1 MLPVAA
7 CHCSLAATMSPTE
20 LKPQPDTSSA
30 GRPSRLSAPTV
41 LVLIVSGA
49 VGFAI
54 MGDSLL
60 YAILPLA
67 AGQLALS
74 PQQVGI
80 LLSANRLIRLF
91 SNTWL
96 GAIFARFGPYRA
108 FVISAILGVL
118 TTVLYGFK
126 FGFIVFL
133 LARIGWGVSW
143 SGLRQ
148 GTYQSIWTG
157 DRADA
162 GRLMGLKWGVVRG
175 GSAISAL
182 IGGFLFDHFGFQI
195 TVWTIAAL
203 SAVSIPIAF
212 GLSWPASASPQHEDN
227 QANTTADSPDVGQ
240 KQAKNARRRDHEI
253 LGGWTEALS
262 DPLQRSILLVG
273 FFKLLLNSILVA
285 TASVFL
291 ADRFASFSGGFLL
304 GLQVG
309 ALAGIVLG
317 TRWFSDLFL
326 GAAMGALA
334 DLVGRMRLTIV
345 LVFLLCLGLTLMLA
359 AQNNMS
365 FIALLAVL
373 IVSTGV
379 NVVLDAY
386 ANQAALVT
394 HRPQMFVATYAT
406 ASDLG
411 SAVGPLFAF
420 WLVASVGFAPVY
432 GIAALLVVL
441 TLLHLVSLD
450 ARHAKQQAPVTGGL

>member
-1 MLPVAA
+1 
-7 CHCSLAATMSPTE
+7 MSRTE
-20 LKPQPDTSSA
+20 LKPKPDPPSVGRSSL
-30 GRPSRLSAPTV
+30 LSSPTA
-41 LVLIVSGA
+41 LVVVVSGSVA
-49 VGFAI
+49 FAI

-67 AGQLALS
+67 ARQLALS
-74 PQQVGI
+74 PQQVGL

-96 GAIFARFGPYRA
+96 GAIFARFGPDRS

-118 TTVLYGFK
+118 TTAIYGFK
-126 FGFIVFL
+126 LGFVVFL
-133 LARIGWGVSW
+133 LARIGWGISW

-148 GTYQSIWTG
+148 GTFQSIWAG
-157 DRADA
+157 DKASA
-162 GRLMGLKWGVVRG
+162 GRLMGVMWGVVRG

-182 IGGFLFDHFGFQI
+182 LGGFLYDHFGFQT
-195 TVWTIAAL
+195 TVWMIAGL
-203 SAVSIPIAF
+203 SALSIPIAF
-212 GLSWPASASPQHEDN
+212 GLSWPASASPHFEEEQ
-227 QANTTADSPDVGQ
+227 TTPSADSPESRR
-240 KQAKNARRRDHEI
+240 KQAKNTDRSDHEI
-253 LGGWTEALS
+253 LGGWIEALS

-273 FFKLLLNSILVA
+273 FFKLLLNSTLVA

-291 ADRFASFSGGFLL
+291 ADRFESFTGGFLL

-309 ALAGIVLG
+309 ALSGLVLG

-334 DLVGRMRLTIV
+334 DLVGRIRLAIV
-345 LVFLLCLGLTLMLA
+345 LVVLLCLGLALMLTV
-359 AQNNMS
+359 QNNMS
-365 FIALLAVL
+365 FVALLAVL

-386 ANQAALVT
+386 ANQAALAT

-420 WLVASVGFAPVY
+420 SLVASVGFAPVY

-441 TLLHLVSLD
+441 TLLYLVMLD
-450 ARHAKQQAPVTGGL
+450 ARYTKLQTQVSAGQ

>member
-1 MLPVAA
+1 
-7 CHCSLAATMSPTE
+7 MSRTD
-20 LKPQPDTSSA
+20 LKPQPDPSSVE
-30 GRPSRLSAPTV
+30 RPSRLSSPFALV
-41 LVLIVSGA
+41 LVVSGA
-49 VGFAI
+49 VAFAI

-67 AGQLALS
+67 ARQLSLS
-74 PQQVGI
+74 PQQVGL

-91 SNTWL
+91 SNSWL

-108 FVISAILGVL
+108 FVFSAVLGVL
-118 TTVLYGFK
+118 TTALYGLEV
-126 FGFIVFL
+126 GFL
-133 LARIGWGVSW
+133 LFLAARIGWGVAW

-148 GTYQSIWTG
+148 GTFQSIWTG

-162 GRLMGLKWGVVRG
+162 GRLMGVMWGVVRG
-175 GSAISAL
+175 GSAVSAL
-182 IGGFLFDHFGFQI
+182 IGGFLFDHFGFQT
-195 TVWTIAAL
+195 TVWIIAGL
-203 SAVSIPIAF
+203 SAVAIPIAF
-212 GLSWPASASPQHEDN
+212 GLSWPASASPKHEEE
-227 QANTTADSPDVGQ
+227 QSGSGSVESNTESDRKSQRG
-240 KQAKNARRRDHEI
+240 DHEI
-253 LGGWTEALS
+253 LGGWVEALS
-262 DPLQRSILLVG
+262 DPLQRSVLLVG

-291 ADRFASFSGGFLL
+291 SDRFESFTGGFLL

-334 DLVGRMRLTIV
+334 DLVGRIRLSLV
-345 LVFLLCLGLTLMLA
+345 LVFLLCLGLTLMLTV
-359 AQNNMS
+359 QNNMS
-365 FIALLAVL
+365 FVALLAVL

-386 ANQAALVT
+386 ANQAALMT
-394 HRPQMFVATYAT
+394 HHPQMFVATYAT

-420 WLVASVGFAPVY
+420 SLVASWGFAMVY

-441 TLLHLVSLD
+441 TLLYLVMLD
-450 ARHAKQQAPVTGGL
+450 ARYGRQQAPVS

>member
-1 MLPVAA
+1 MAA
-7 CHCSLAATMSPTE
+7 CHCSLAATMSRTE
-20 LKPQPDTSSA
+20 SEPQPDQTSVH
-30 GRPSRLSAPTV
+30 RPSRASSPAV

-67 AGQLALS
+67 ARQLVLS
-74 PQQVGI
+74 PQQVGL

-91 SNTWL
+91 SNSWL
-96 GAIFARFGPYRA
+96 GAAFARFGPYRT
-108 FVISAILGVL
+108 FVISAILGVV
-118 TTVLYGFK
+118 TTALYGFE
-126 FGFIVFL
+126 FGFLLFL
-133 LARIGWGVSW
+133 AARIGWGVAW

-148 GTYQSIWTG
+148 GTFQSIWAG
-157 DRADA
+157 DPADA

-182 IGGFLFDHFGFQI
+182 IGGFLFDHFGFQT
-195 TVWTIAAL
+195 TVWIIAGL
-203 SAVSIPIAF
+203 SAVAIPIAF
-212 GLSWPASASPQHEDN
+212 GLSWPASASLKHDGEQ
-227 QANTTADSPDVGQ
+227 QRSGSGSRTG
-240 KQAKNARRRDHEI
+240 NAESDQESRRSDHEI
-253 LGGWTEALS
+253 LGGWIEALS
-262 DPLQRSILLVG
+262 DPLQRAVLLVG

-291 ADRFASFSGGFLL
+291 ADRFDDFTGGFLL

-334 DLVGRMRLTIV
+334 DLVGRIRLTLV
-345 LVFLLCLGLTLMLA
+345 LVFLLCLGLTLMLTV
-359 AQNNMS
+359 QNNLS
-365 FIALLAVL
+365 FVALLGIL

-386 ANQAALVT
+386 ANQAALAT
-394 HRPQMFVATYAT
+394 RHPQMFVATYAT

-420 WLVASVGFAPVY
+420 WLVASVGFATVY

-441 TLLHLVSLD
+441 TLLYLVMLD
-450 ARHAKQQAPVTGGL
+450 ARYTKLQTPVSGGM

>member
-1 MLPVAA
+1 MAA
-7 CHCSLAATMSPTE
+7 CRSSLAAAMSRTD
-20 LKPQPDTSSA
+20 LKPQPDPSTN
-30 GRPSRLSAPTV
+30 GRPSRLSSSTTLV
-41 LVLIVSGA
+41 LVVSGA

-74 PQQVGI
+74 PQQVGL
-80 LLSANRLIRLF
+80 LLSANRLIRIF

-118 TTVLYGFK
+118 TTALYGFE
-126 FGFIVFL
+126 FGFIVLL
-133 LARIGWGVSW
+133 LARIGWGVAW

-148 GTYQSIWTG
+148 GTFQSIWAG
-157 DRADA
+157 DQADA
-162 GRLMGLKWGVVRG
+162 GRLMGLMWGVVRG

-182 IGGFLFDHFGFQI
+182 LGGFLFDQFGFQT
-195 TVWTIAAL
+195 TVWTIAGL
-203 SAVSIPIAF
+203 SALAIPIAF
-212 GLSWPASASPQHEDN
+212 GLTWPASASPHYDN
-227 QANTTADSPDVGQ
+227 EQPSSKSGPHSNSPESVQ
-240 KQAKNARRRDHEI
+240 ESSPNDHEI
-253 LGGWTEALS
+253 LSGWIEALS
-262 DPLQRSILLVG
+262 NPLQRSVLLVG

-291 ADRFASFSGGFLL
+291 ADRFETYTGEFLL

-334 DLVGRMRLTIV
+334 DLVGRIRLTLV
-345 LVFLLCLGLTLMLA
+345 LVFLLCLGLTLMLTIS
-359 AQNNMS
+359 NNLS
-365 FIALLAVL
+365 FVALLAVL

-394 HRPQMFVATYAT
+394 HHPQLFVGAYAT

-432 GIAALLVVL
+432 GVAALLVVL
-441 TLLHLVSLD
+441 TLLYLVLLD
-450 ARHAKQQAPVTGGL
+450 ARYAKLQSSVSGGL

>member
-1 MLPVAA
+1 
-7 CHCSLAATMSPTE
+7 MSRTE
-20 LKPQPDTSSA
+20 LKPQSDTSSVD
-30 GRPSRLSAPTV
+30 RPSRLSPPTV

-162 GRLMGLKWGVVRG
+162 GRLMGLKWGIVRG

-182 IGGFLFDHFGFQI
+182 VGGFLFDHFGFQI

-227 QANTTADSPDVGQ
+227 QANAEADSLDVNQ
-240 KQAKNARRRDHEI
+240 KQTKSGRRRDHEI
-253 LGGWTEALS
+253 LGGWSEALS

-291 ADRFASFSGGFLL
+291 ADRFGSFSGGFLL

-345 LVFLLCLGLTLMLA
+345 LVFLLCLGLTLMLI
-359 AQNNMS
+359 AQNNMA
-365 FIALLAVL
+365 FVALLAVL

-386 ANQAALVT
+386 ANQAALAT
-394 HRPQMFVATYAT
+394 HHPQMFVATYAT

-432 GIAALLVVL
+432 GAAALLVVL
-441 TLLHLVSLD
+441 TLMYLVKLD
-450 ARHAKQQAPVTGGL
+450 ARDAKQQAPM

>member
-1 MLPVAA
+1 MAA
-7 CHCSLAATMSPTE
+7 CTVSLAVAMPKTD
-20 LKPQPDTSSA
+20 LKPPPDPSTQD
-30 GRPSRLSAPTV
+30 RPSRLAPSTALV
-41 LVLIVSGA
+41 LVVSGA

-67 AGQLALS
+67 AGHLALS
-74 PQQVGI
+74 PQQVGL

-108 FVISAILGVL
+108 FVVSAILGVL
-118 TTVLYGFK
+118 TTALYGFEL
-126 FGFIVFL
+126 GFVIFL
-133 LARIGWGVSW
+133 LARIGWGVAW

-148 GTYQSIWTG
+148 GTYQSIWAG

-162 GRLMGLKWGVVRG
+162 GRLMGVMWGVVRG

-182 IGGFLFDHFGFQI
+182 LGGFLFDHFGFQT

-203 SAVSIPIAF
+203 SALAIPIAF
-212 GLSWPASASPQHEDN
+212 GLSWPASASPHYEEEQSSER
-227 QANTTADSPDVGQ
+227 ATSPASSSPSEL
-240 KQAKNARRRDHEI
+240 KSNRKEHEI
-253 LGGWTEALS
+253 LGGWIEALS
-262 DPLQRSILLVG
+262 NPLQRSVLLVG

-291 ADRFASFSGGFLL
+291 ADRFQSYSGGFLL

-334 DLVGRMRLTIV
+334 DLVGRIRLALV
-345 LVFLLCLGLTLMLA
+345 LVFLLCLGLTLMLIIPS
-359 AQNNMS
+359 NLS
-365 FIALLAVL
+365 FVALLAVL

-394 HRPQMFVATYAT
+394 HHPQLFVGAYAT

-432 GIAALLVVL
+432 AVAALLVVL
-441 TLLHLVSLD
+441 TLLNLVMLD
-450 ARHAKQQAPVTGGL
+450 ARHARLQSQVSEGL

>member
-1 MLPVAA
+1 MAA
-7 CHCSLAATMSPTE
+7 CHCSLAAAMSRTE
-20 LKPQPDTSSA
+20 SEPQPDPTSVH
-30 GRPSRLSAPTV
+30 RPSRASSPAL

-67 AGQLALS
+67 ARQLVLS
-74 PQQVGI
+74 PQQVGL

-91 SNTWL
+91 SNSWL
-96 GAIFARFGPYRA
+96 GAAFARFGPYRT

-118 TTVLYGFK
+118 TTALYGFE
-126 FGFIVFL
+126 FGFLLFL
-133 LARIGWGVSW
+133 AARIGWGVAW

-148 GTYQSIWTG
+148 GTFQSIWAG
-157 DRADA
+157 DPADA

-182 IGGFLFDHFGFQI
+182 IGGFLFDHFGFQT
-195 TVWTIAAL
+195 TVWIIAGL

-212 GLSWPASASPQHEDN
+212 GLSWPASASLKHDSEQKGSGSGSPTG
-227 QANTTADSPDVGQ
+227 NTESDQ
-240 KQAKNARRRDHEI
+240 KSHRSDHEI
-253 LGGWTEALS
+253 LGGWIEALS
-262 DPLQRSILLVG
+262 DPLQRAVLLVG

-291 ADRFASFSGGFLL
+291 ADRFDDFTGGFLL

-334 DLVGRMRLTIV
+334 DLVGRIRLTLV
-345 LVFLLCLGLTLMLA
+345 LVFLLCLGLTLMMTV
-359 AQNNMS
+359 QNNLS
-365 FIALLAVL
+365 FVALLGVL

-386 ANQAALVT
+386 ANQAALAT
-394 HRPQMFVATYAT
+394 NHPQMFVATYAT

-420 WLVASVGFAPVY
+420 WLVASVGFATVY

-441 TLLHLVSLD
+441 TLLYLVMLD
-450 ARHAKQQAPVTGGL
+450 ARYTKLQTPVSGGL

>member
-1 MLPVAA
+1 MAA
-7 CHCSLAATMSPTE
+7 PCSSPAAAMSQSD
-20 LKPQPDTSSA
+20 LKPLPDPSTG
-30 GRPSRLSAPTV
+30 GRPSRLSSSTAFV
-41 LVLIVSGA
+41 LVTSLA
-49 VGFAI
+49 VAFAI

-74 PQQVGI
+74 PQQVGL

-118 TTVLYGFK
+118 TTAFYGFRL
-126 FGFIVFL
+126 GFIVFL

-148 GTYQSIWTG
+148 GTYQSIWAG
-157 DRADA
+157 ERAEA
-162 GRLMGLKWGVVRG
+162 GRLMGLMWGVVRG
-175 GSAISAL
+175 GSAVSAVL
-182 IGGFLFDHFGFQI
+182 GGFLFDYFGFQT
-195 TVWTIAAL
+195 TVWTIAVL
-203 SAVSIPIAF
+203 SAVAIPIAV
-212 GLSWPASASPQHEDN
+212 GLTWPDSASPHYEDE
-227 QANTTADSPDVGQ
+227 QSGTDSTSPSNDSNDD
-240 KQAKNARRRDHEI
+240 KNANRKEHEI
-253 LGGWTEALS
+253 LGGWIEALS
-262 DPLQRSILLVG
+262 DPLQRAVLLVG

-291 ADRFASFSGGFLL
+291 ADRFEDFSGGFLL
-304 GLQVG
+304 GIQVG
-309 ALAGIVLG
+309 ALSGFVLG

-326 GAAMGALA
+326 GAVMGELA
-334 DLVGRMRLTIV
+334 DLVGRIRLTLI
-345 LVFLLCLGLTLMLA
+345 LVSILCIGLTLMLTIS
-359 AQNNMS
+359 NNLA
-365 FIALLAVL
+365 FVALLGVL

-386 ANQAALVT
+386 ANQAALAT
-394 HRPQMFVATYAT
+394 HHPQLFVGAYAT

-420 WLVASVGFAPVY
+420 SLVASVGFAPVY

-441 TLLHLVSLD
+441 TLLYLVLHD
-450 ARHAKQQAPVTGGL
+450 ARYTKLQSSVSEGL

>member
-1 MLPVAA
+1 MAA
-7 CHCSLAATMSPTE
+7 RRSSLAAAMSQTN
-20 LKPQPDTSSA
+20 LKPQPDPSTDR
-30 GRPSRLSAPTV
+30 RPFSLSPSTTLV
-41 LVLIVSGA
+41 LVVSGA

-74 PQQVGI
+74 PQQVGL

-96 GAIFARFGPYRA
+96 SAIFARFGPYRA

-118 TTVLYGFK
+118 TTALYGFE
-126 FGFIVFL
+126 FGFVALL
-133 LARIGWGVSW
+133 LARIGWGVAW

-148 GTYQSIWTG
+148 GTYQSIWAG
-157 DRADA
+157 DQADA

-182 IGGFLFDHFGFQI
+182 IGGFLFDQFGFQT

-203 SAVSIPIAF
+203 SALAIPIAF
-212 GLSWPASASPQHEDN
+212 ALTWPASASPQVESKQPNSESGPHSDN
-227 QANTTADSPDVGQ
+227 SEKVQEKSRN
-240 KQAKNARRRDHEI
+240 DHEI
-253 LGGWTEALS
+253 LGGWIEGLS
-262 DPLQRSILLVG
+262 NPLQRSVLIVG
-273 FFKLLLNSILVA
+273 FFKLLLNSVLVA

-291 ADRFASFSGGFLL
+291 ADRFESFSGGFLL

-326 GAAMGALA
+326 GPPMGALA
-334 DLVGRMRLTIV
+334 DLVGRIRLTLV
-345 LVFLLCLGLTLMLA
+345 LVFLLCLGLTLMLTVS
-359 AQNNMS
+359 NNLS
-365 FIALLAVL
+365 FVALLAVL

-386 ANQAALVT
+386 ANQAALAT
-394 HRPQMFVATYAT
+394 NHPQLFVGAYAT

-420 WLVASVGFAPVY
+420 SLVASYGFAPVY
-432 GIAALLVVL
+432 GVAALLVVL
-441 TLLHLVSLD
+441 TLLYLVMLD
-450 ARHAKQQAPVTGGL
+450 ARYAGSQSPVSGSS

>member
-1 MLPVAA
+1 
-7 CHCSLAATMSPTE
+7 MSRTD
-20 LKPQPDTSSA
+20 LQPQTDPPSV
-30 GRPSRLSAPTV
+30 GRPSRFSSPTALV
-41 LVLIVSGA
+41 LVVSGA
-49 VGFAI
+49 VAFAI

-60 YAILPLA
+60 YAILPLS

-74 PQQVGI
+74 PQQVGL

-96 GAIFARFGPYRA
+96 GAIFARFGPYQA

-118 TTVLYGFK
+118 TTALYGFE
-126 FGFIVFL
+126 FGFVVLL
-133 LARIGWGVSW
+133 LARIGWGVAW

-148 GTYQSIWTG
+148 GTFQSIWAG
-157 DRADA
+157 DQADA
-162 GRLMGLKWGVVRG
+162 GRLMGLMWGVVRG

-182 IGGFLFDHFGFQI
+182 IGGFLFDQFGFQT
-195 TVWTIAAL
+195 TVWTIAGL
-203 SAVSIPIAF
+203 SALAIPIAF
-212 GLSWPASASPQHEDN
+212 GLTWPASASPHYDN
-227 QANTTADSPDVGQ
+227 EQPSSKSGPHSSSPETVQ
-240 KQAKNARRRDHEI
+240 ESSRNDHEI
-253 LGGWTEALS
+253 LGGWMEALS
-262 DPLQRSILLVG
+262 NPLQRSVLLVG

-291 ADRFASFSGGFLL
+291 ADRFETYTGEFLL
-304 GLQVG
+304 SLQVG

-326 GAAMGALA
+326 GAAMGALS
-334 DLVGRMRLTIV
+334 DLVGRIRLTLV
-345 LVFLLCLGLTLMLA
+345 LVFLLCLGLTLMLTI
-359 AQNNMS
+359 NTNLS
-365 FIALLAVL
+365 FVALLAVL

-379 NVVLDAY
+379 NVILDAY

-394 HRPQMFVATYAT
+394 HHPQLFVGAYAT

-432 GIAALLVVL
+432 GVAALLVVL
-441 TLLHLVSLD
+441 TLLYLVLLD
-450 ARHAKQQAPVTGGL
+450 ARYAKLQSSVSGGL

>member
-1 MLPVAA
+1 
-7 CHCSLAATMSPTE
+7 MSRTD
-20 LKPQPDTSSA
+20 LKSQPDPSSV
-30 GRPSRLSAPTV
+30 GRPSRLLSPVALV
-41 LVLIVSGA
+41 LVVSGA
-49 VGFAI
+49 VAFAI

-67 AGQLALS
+67 ARQLVLS
-74 PQQVGI
+74 PQQVGL

-91 SNTWL
+91 SNSWL
-96 GAIFARFGPYRA
+96 GAVFARFGPYRA
-108 FVISAILGVL
+108 FVLSAILGVL
-118 TTVLYGFK
+118 TTALYGLEL
-126 FGFIVFL
+126 GFL
-133 LARIGWGVSW
+133 LFLAARIGWGVAW

-148 GTYQSIWTG
+148 GTFQSIWAG

-162 GRLMGLKWGVVRG
+162 GRLMGVMWGVVRG

-182 IGGFLFDHFGFQI
+182 LGGFLFDYFGFQT
-195 TVWTIAAL
+195 TVWIIAGL
-203 SAVSIPIAF
+203 SAVAIPIAF
-212 GLSWPASASPQHEDN
+212 GLSWPASASPQHEEEQPGSGSGSLASSSESD
-227 QANTTADSPDVGQ
+227 QESH
-240 KQAKNARRRDHEI
+240 RSDHEI
-253 LGGWTEALS
+253 LGGWIEALS
-262 DPLQRSILLVG
+262 DPLQRSVLLVG

-291 ADRFASFSGGFLL
+291 ADRFESFTGGFLL

-309 ALAGIVLG
+309 ALSGIVLG

-334 DLVGRMRLTIV
+334 DLVGRIRLALV
-345 LVFLLCLGLTLMLA
+345 LVFLLCLGLTLMLTV
-359 AQNNMS
+359 QDNLS
-365 FIALLAVL
+365 FVALLAVL

-394 HRPQMFVATYAT
+394 HHPQMFVATYAT

-420 WLVASVGFAPVY
+420 WLVASMGFATVY

-441 TLLHLVSLD
+441 TLLYLVMLD
-450 ARHAKQQAPVTGGL
+450 ARYTKLQTPVSGGL

>member
-1 MLPVAA
+1 MAV
-7 CHCSLAATMSPTE
+7 CHCSLAAAMSRTD
-20 LKPQPDTSSA
+20 LKPQPDTSSVD
-30 GRPSRLSAPTV
+30 RPSRLSPATALV
-41 LVLIVSGA
+41 LVVSGA

-182 IGGFLFDHFGFQI
+182 IGGFLFDHFGFQT
-195 TVWTIAAL
+195 TVWTIAGL
-203 SAVSIPIAF
+203 SALSIPIAF
-212 GLSWPASASPQHEDN
+212 GLSWPASASPQHEEN
-227 QANTTADSPDVGQ
+227 QANAAADSPEASQ
-240 KQAKNARRRDHEI
+240 KQTGNVRRSEHEI
-253 LGGWTEALS
+253 LAGWTEALS
-262 DPLQRSILLVG
+262 EPLQRSVLLVG

-291 ADRFASFSGGFLL
+291 ADRFASYSGGVLL

-334 DLVGRMRLTIV
+334 DLVGRIRLTIV
-345 LVFLLCLGLTLMLA
+345 LVFLLCLGLAMMLTV
-359 AQNNMS
+359 QDNMS
-365 FIALLAVL
+365 FVALLAVL

-394 HRPQMFVATYAT
+394 HHPQMFVATYAT

-420 WLVASVGFAPVY
+420 SLVASVGFAPVY

-441 TLLHLVSLD
+441 ALLYLVMLD
-450 ARHAKQQAPVTGGL
+450 ARYTKPQTPVSGGL